1 MKKQYIA
8 VDEFIEYCKQYAQN
22 SRALATRCIN
32 STGKG
37 ESETSMLG
45 GAAYFLEQS
54 RIYEYDIPNV
64 IKNMNIV
71 TFGEDD
77 DILSQPIEILD
88 LSLRT
93 YHVLIRS
100 DKRIKTIGDI
110 TNLYKHELMKIR
122 NMGRKSAQEIE
133 YALIE
138 KNLKLRGE

>member
-1 MKKQYIA
+1 MKEQYIKI
-8 VDEFIEYCKQYAQN
+8 DEILDYCKQSAEN
-22 SRALATRCIN
+22 NKALANRCIN
-32 STGKG
+32 GTGKG

-45 GAAYFLEQS
+45 GAAYFLEQA
-54 RIYEYDIPNV
+54 RMYEYDIPNV
-64 IKNMNIV
+64 IKNMTV
-71 TFGEDD
+71 TTFGSDE

-93 YHVLIRS
+93 YHILIRS